1 MYIAKIELKNWKSY
15 KSATFKFPAP
25 SNDKNVV
32 LIGAAN
38 GYGKTSLFEAIAL
51 GLFGREGL
59 PLCSRADFKSK
70 NALSVAYKELL
81 ERSLFRGALSAGQVS
96 CSVTIVLCSHNE
108 ESIEIQRT
116 WHFSDK
122 GHYNQNDEDVHV
134 YEGMER
140 SLVVPP
146 TSYGGNNS
154 NWIDEYIEGKLLPS
168 RLANFF
174 LFDGEQVSKMAE
186 QNKKVQIK
194 NGIEG
199 LLGIPVLRSLM
210 ESLRSYTRVKQK
222 EFPKDS
228 DKTIMNLPEE
238 IHKLSVKS
246 EEMETHINDK
256 TEKKKVL
263 DDEREILTRD
273 LVGYPQTSAAALG
286 EKFRQK
292 NIHRD
297 AVEKGRSHLE
307 QILKSDLALALSGY
321 ELREKVI
328 SRLVDEGSLLEWKT
342 SKSQGDSRLEKF
354 LSTVEPEIR
363 TIKPKLDKKQYSGV
377 IECAKH
383 AWECVWNPPPEN
395 INQLVL
401 HDYLGDPERNQ
412 VVGRL
417 KGIERSEIPEIGDV
431 INEIRKNENSMNRID
446 QEIAKIESVG
456 PEVQKMQKR
465 LSEVNNEIDGLS
477 REIGVLEK
485 EKISIDSEIISK
497 TADLA
502 RIKAKKGEAE
512 PSLRLAASASKVIE
526 VINEIIKKSVPTQ
539 IEDIANEMT
548 KAYKFMAH
556 KEDQVS
562 EITIDSS
569 CNVKLLDINGF
580 DMRDFDLS
588 AGEKQIF
595 TQSLIHAISLISEK
609 RFPMVI
615 DTPLGRL
622 DDQHRKGVLRHLVS
636 REHQV
641 ILLSTDTEVGNEYL
655 DEVDQY
661 VQKKFLIQQNVVDG
675 IAQSTICEGYFE
687 NVRDKK

>member
-15 KSATFKFPAP
+15 KSATFKFPSP
-25 SNDKNVV
+25 SSDRNVV

-59 PLCSRADFKSK
+59 PLCSSADFKSK
-70 NALSVAYKELL
+70 KALSVAYKEFL
-81 ERSLFRGALSAGQVS
+81 ERSLFKGALSAGQVS
-96 CSVTIVLCSHNE
+96 CSVTIVLCGHDDK
-108 ESIEIQRT
+108 SIEIQRT

-122 GHYNQNDEDVHV
+122 GHYNQNDDDVHV
-134 YEGMER
+134 YEGLER
-140 SLVVPP
+140 NLVVPP
-146 TSYGGNNS
+146 TSHDGNNR

-199 LLGIPVLRSLM
+199 LLGIPVLRSLK
-210 ESLRSYTRVKQK
+210 ESLRSYTRIKQK
-222 EFPKDS
+222 EFPKDA
-228 DKTIMNLPEE
+228 DQTIMNLPEE
-238 IHKLSVKS
+238 IHKLSIKS
-246 EEMETHINDK
+246 EEMETQIDDK
-256 TEKKKVL
+256 IEKKRIL

-286 EKFRQK
+286 EKFKQK
-292 NIHRD
+292 DIHRK
-297 AVEKGRSHLE
+297 AIEKGRSHLE

-321 ELREKVI
+321 ELRAKVI
-328 SRLVDEGSLLEWKT
+328 SRLVDEDSRLEWIN

-354 LSTVEPEIR
+354 LSTVGPKIQ
-363 TIKPKLDKKQYSGV
+363 TIKPNLDKKQYNSV
-377 IECAKH
+377 IECAKY
-383 AWECVWNPPPEN
+383 AWEYVWNPPPKN
-395 INQLVL
+395 INQPVL
-401 HDYLGDPERNQ
+401 HDYLGNSERKQ
-412 VVGRL
+412 VVDHL
-417 KGIERSEIPEIGDV
+417 KAIERSEIPEIGDAL
-431 INEIRKNENSMNRID
+431 NEIRKNESSINRID
-446 QEIAKIESVG
+446 QEIAKIESAG

-465 LSEVNNEIDGLS
+465 LSEVNDEIDELS
-477 REIGVLEK
+477 RGIGVLEK
-485 EKISIDSEIISK
+485 EKTSIDGEIASRN
-497 TADLA
+497 AEFA
-502 RIKAKKGEAE
+502 RVKAKKGEAE
-512 PSLRLAASASKVIE
+512 PSLRLAASASMVIE

-562 EITIDSS
+562 KITIDSL
-569 CNVKLLDINGF
+569 CNVKLLDVNGS

-622 DDQHRKGVLRHLVS
+622 DDQHRKGVLGHLVS
-636 REHQV
+636 RGHQV
-641 ILLSTDTEVGNEYL
+641 ILLSTDTEVGPRYL
-655 DEVDQY
+655 DVIDQY
-661 VQKKFLIQQNVVDG
+661 VQKKFLIQLNVVDG
-675 IAQSTICEGYFE
+675 IGQSTISEGYFK